1 MLAVIV
7 AVFGTLI
14 GFGKP
19 VVPTMITDLGNDLN
33 ITFRLR
39 EKDCP
44 DCVCGSLVHLQGSY
58 ALFKCA
64 FTVGNSRVLIEE
76 SADIASHLLDHA
88 ISRKR
93 FAL

>member
-39 EKDCP
+39 DNNN
-44 DCVCGSLVHLQGSY
+44 G
-58 ALFKCA
+58 
-64 FTVGNSRVLIEE
+64 
-76 SADIASHLLDHA
+76 
-88 ISRKR
+88 
-93 FAL
+93 